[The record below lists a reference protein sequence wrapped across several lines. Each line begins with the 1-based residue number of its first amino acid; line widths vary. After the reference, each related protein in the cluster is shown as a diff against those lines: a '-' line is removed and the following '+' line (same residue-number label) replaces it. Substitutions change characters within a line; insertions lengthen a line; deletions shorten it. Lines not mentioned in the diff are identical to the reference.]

1 MNISIENQ
9 NISNSVSEKLLG
21 MFSDRTLKF
30 QSHID
35 NICKKVSLKLN
46 AISRITP
53 HMNFSKKRLAVNVFF
68 SSQFNYCLL
77 IWMCHNRTYNN
88 KINRLHER
96 CLRMIYKDKRSSF
109 EDLLE
114 KDNSVSIHQKNLQA
128 LATEMF
134 KVYNKTSPE
143 IMQEIFT
150 IKEQGEYNWRNQAVF
165 VVPHVK
171 SVNFGFE
178 SIRYIGPKI
187 WESLPQDLKNKET
200 TDSFKTAIKKWKPD
214 SCPCR
219 LCKTYLQN
227 IGYL

>member
-9 NISNSVSEKLLG
+9 NISNCAGEKRLG
-21 MFSDRTLKF
+21 VFFDRTLKF

-35 NICKKVSLKLN
+35 NICKKASLKLN

-53 HMNFSKKRLAVNVFF
+53 YMDFNKKRLAANDFC
-68 SSQFNYCLL
+68 SSEFNYCPL

-96 CLRMIYKDKRSSF
+96 CLRMIYNDKRSSS

-114 KDNSVSIHQKNLQA
+114 KDNSVSIHHKNLQA
-128 LATEMF
+128 LATELF

-150 IKEQGEYNWRNQAVF
+150 IKEQGEYNLRNQADF
-165 VVPHVK
+165 VVPYVK
-171 SVNFGFE
+171 SVNSGFE
-178 SIRYIGPKI
+178 SIRHIGPKI

-200 TDSFKTAIKKWKPD
+200 IDSFKTAIKKWKPD
-214 SCPCR
+214 SCPCH

>member
-1 MNISIENQ
+1 M
-9 NISNSVSEKLLG
+9 
-21 MFSDRTLKF
+21 D
-30 QSHID
+30 
-35 NICKKVSLKLN
+35 
-46 AISRITP
+46 
-53 HMNFSKKRLAVNVFF
+53 FSKKRLAVNAFF
-68 SSQFNYCLL
+68 SSQFNYCPL

-96 CLRMIYKDKRSSF
+96 CLRMIYNDKRSSF

-114 KDNSVSIHQKNLQA
+114 KDNSVSIHHKNLQA

-150 IKEQGEYNWRNQAVF
+150 IKEQGEYNLRNQADF

-200 TDSFKTAIKKWKPD
+200 INSFKTAIKKWKPD